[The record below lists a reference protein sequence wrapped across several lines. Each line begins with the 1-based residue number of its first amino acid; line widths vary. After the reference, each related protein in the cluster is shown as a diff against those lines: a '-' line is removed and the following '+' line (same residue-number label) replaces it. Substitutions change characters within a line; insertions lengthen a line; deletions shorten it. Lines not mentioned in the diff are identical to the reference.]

1 MSVLLITSLGNLHFD
16 LYYKDCPLT
25 TKNFLKLCKIKY
37 YNNKLFYRVQKDF
50 IAQSGSPEN
59 NDTSSQNKSIY
70 GLLNPQNPKSN
81 FFKSEILPKYQHNQ
95 KGLLATANIGPDLNT
110 STFYI
115 TLTSNNLLS
124 LNNKHTIF
132 GILTK
137 GFDVLDKINEAYVDE
152 DNRPFRNIR
161 ILHTIVFNDPFDDLD
176 GMEKL
181 IPEKSPEYKP
191 DLSDNKHLE
200 DDFDMDKFFEE
211 YDTDEKIKEKLREQ
225 ESKNKAVMLELMED
239 LPNSNVKPPENV
251 LFVCRLNPVTQAKDL
266 ENIFGQFGEIKDCKI
281 VRDKKT
287 KQSLRYGFIEFA
299 KVEDCGNA
307 YNKMNGALIDD
318 YRIKIDFSQ
327 SVKKMGGDR
336 GDKDERYGQNK
347 NSKKNKKDEDEEE
360 KEMIFESKNRYNKY
374 KDKEL
379 HIMNDEIHYKF
390 EKTGYRN
397 NRKNA
402 QYVFEN
408 QKNDNDKK
416 EIIKHDNKNEKS
428 SSESE
433 TVSLHNS
440 KSKSK
445 SRSRSRERYK
455 DNIYKNKYK
464 YYDNEKNKDKH
475 RHERGYYDEIRYKK
489 YDYKYKNKYK

>member
-1 MSVLLITSLGNLHFD
+1 MSVLLITSLGNLYFD
-16 LYYKDCPLT
+16 LYTKDCPLT

-37 YNNKLFYRVQKDF
+37 YNNNLFYSVQKDF

-59 NDTSSQNKSIY
+59 SDSSPKNKSIY
-70 GLLNPQNPKSN
+70 GLLNPENPKSN

-137 GFDVLDKINEAYVDE
+137 GFDVLDKINDAYVDE
-152 DNRPFRNIR
+152 DSRPFRNIR
-161 ILHTIVFNDPFDDLD
+161 IIHTIVFNDPFDDLE
-176 GMEKL
+176 GLEKL

-200 DDFDMDKFFEE
+200 DDFDIDKFFKEN
-211 YDTDEKIKEKLREQ
+211 DTDDKIKEKLREQ

-239 LPNSNVKPPENV
+239 LPNSNVKPPKNV

-287 KQSLRYGFIEFA
+287 KQSLKYGFIEFA
-299 KVEDCGNA
+299 KIEDCENA
-307 YNKMNGALIDD
+307 YKKMDGALIDD

-327 SVKKMGGDR
+327 SVKKSGNGDWA
-336 GDKDERYGQNK
+336 QNLKK
-347 NSKKNKKDEDEEE
+347 NNKNKKEENEEE
-360 KEMIFESKNRYNKY
+360 NEIILENKNRYNKY

-390 EKTGYRN
+390 EKNRYRN

-408 QKNDNDKK
+408 QKNDIDKNIKEENKIKND
-416 EIIKHDNKNEKS
+416 IKNEKS

-433 TVSLHNS
+433 TVSAHNYQH
-440 KSKSK
+440 KSI
-445 SRSRSRERYK
+445 SRSRSRDRGR
-455 DNIYKNKYK
+455 DDIYKYK
-464 YYDNEKNKDKH
+464 YYEKNKDKH
-475 RHERGYYDEIRYKK
+475 RHERGYYDESHYKK
-489 YDYKYKNKYK
+489 YDYKYRNKYK

>member
-1 MSVLLITSLGNLHFD
+1 MSVLLITSLGNLYFD
-16 LYYKDCPLT
+16 LYFKDCPLT
-25 TKNFLKLCKIKY
+25 TKNFLKLCKIKF
-37 YNNKLFYRVQKDF
+37 YNNNLFYSVQKDF

-59 NDTSSQNKSIY
+59 SDTSSKNKSIY
-70 GLLNPQNPKSN
+70 GLLNPENPKSN
-81 FFKSEILPKYQHNQ
+81 FFKSEILPKYQNNQ

-152 DNRPFRNIR
+152 TNRPYRNIR
-161 ILHTIVFNDPFDDLD
+161 IIHTIVFNDPFDDLE

-181 IPEKSPEYKP
+181 IPEKSPVYKP

-200 DDFDMDKFFEE
+200 DDFDIDKFFKEN
-211 YDTDEKIKEKLREQ
+211 DTEDKIKEKLREQ

-239 LPNSNVKPPENV
+239 LPNSNVKPPKNV

-287 KQSLRYGFIEFA
+287 KQSLKYGFIEFA
-299 KVEDCGNA
+299 KVEDCENA
-307 YNKMNGALIDD
+307 YLNMDGALIDD
-318 YRIKIDFSQ
+318 FRIKVDFSQ
-327 SVKKMGGDR
+327 SVKKVGIE
-336 GDKDERYGQNK
+336 DKDEIIK
-347 NSKKNKKDEDEEE
+347 NKKNKKEEDKEER
-360 KEMIFESKNRYNKY
+360 EMIFENKNRYNKY

-390 EKTGYRN
+390 ENNGYRT

-408 QKNDNDKK
+408 NNDKK
-416 EIIKHDNKNEKS
+416 DEKKIINKDKEKSKDKKS

-433 TVSLHNS
+433 TISFHNS
-440 KSKSK
+440 RKN
-445 SRSRSRERYK
+445 SRSRSREREHSH
-455 DNIYKNKYK
+455 KYK
-464 YYDNEKNKDKH
+464 YKYNDKNKDKY
-475 RHERGYYDEIRYKK
+475 RHERDYREKNDK
-489 YDYKYKNKYK
+489 YHEHKHRDKYK

>member
-1 MSVLLITSLGNLHFD
+1 MSVLLITSLGNLYFD
-16 LYYKDCPLT
+16 LYFKDCPLT

-37 YNNKLFYRVQKDF
+37 YNNNLFYSVQKDF

-59 NDTSSQNKSIY
+59 SDTSSKNKSIY
-70 GLLNPQNPKSN
+70 GLLNPENPKSN
-81 FFKSEILPKYQHNQ
+81 FFKSEILPKYQNNQ

-132 GILTK
+132 GILKK

-152 DNRPFRNIR
+152 TNRPYRNIR
-161 ILHTIVFNDPFDDLD
+161 IIHTIVFNDPFDDLD
-176 GMEKL
+176 GMQKL
-181 IPEKSPEYKP
+181 IPEKSPVYKP

-200 DDFDMDKFFEE
+200 DDFDIDKFFKEN
-211 YDTDEKIKEKLREQ
+211 DTEDKIKEKLREQ

-239 LPNSNVKPPENV
+239 LPNSNVKPPKNV

-287 KQSLRYGFIEFA
+287 KQSLKYGFIEFA
-299 KVEDCGNA
+299 KVEDCENA
-307 YNKMNGALIDD
+307 YLNMDGALIDD
-318 YRIKIDFSQ
+318 FRIKVDFSQ
-327 SVKKMGGDR
+327 SVKKMGIE
-336 GDKDERYGQNK
+336 DKDEISK
-347 NSKKNKKDEDEEE
+347 NKKNKKEEDKEER
-360 KEMIFESKNRYNKY
+360 EMIFENKNRYNKY

-390 EKTGYRN
+390 ENNGYRT

-408 QKNDNDKK
+408 NNDKK
-416 EIIKHDNKNEKS
+416 DEKKIIIKDKEKSKDKKS

-433 TVSLHNS
+433 TISFHNS
-440 KSKSK
+440 RKN
-445 SRSRSRERYK
+445 SRSRSREREHSYK
-455 DNIYKNKYK
+455 YIKYK
-464 YYDNEKNKDKH
+464 YNDKNK
-475 RHERGYYDEIRYKK
+475 G
-489 YDYKYKNKYK
+489 

>member
-1 MSVLLITSLGNLHFD
+1 MSVLLITSLGNLYFD
-16 LYYKDCPLT
+16 LYFKDCPLT

-37 YNNKLFYRVQKDF
+37 YNNNLFYSVQKDF

-59 NDTSSQNKSIY
+59 SDTSSKNKSIY
-70 GLLNPQNPKSN
+70 GLLNPENPKSN
-81 FFKSEILPKYQHNQ
+81 FFKSEILPKYQNNQ

-137 GFDVLDKINEAYVDE
+137 GFDVLDRINEAYVDE
-152 DNRPFRNIR
+152 TNRPYRNIR
-161 ILHTIVFNDPFDDLD
+161 IIHTIVFNDPFDDLD
-176 GMEKL
+176 GMQKL
-181 IPEKSPEYKP
+181 IPEKSPVYKP

-200 DDFDMDKFFEE
+200 DDFDIDKFFKEN
-211 YDTDEKIKEKLREQ
+211 DTEDKIKEKLREQ

-239 LPNSNVKPPENV
+239 LPNSNVKPPKNV

-287 KQSLRYGFIEFA
+287 KQSLKYGFIEFA
-299 KVEDCGNA
+299 KVEDCENA
-307 YNKMNGALIDD
+307 YLNMDGALIDD
-318 YRIKIDFSQ
+318 FRIKVDFSQ
-327 SVKKMGGDR
+327 SVKKVGIE
-336 GDKDERYGQNK
+336 DKDEISK
-347 NSKKNKKDEDEEE
+347 NKKNKKEEDKEER
-360 KEMIFESKNRYNKY
+360 EMIFENKNRYNKY

-390 EKTGYRN
+390 ENNGYRT

-408 QKNDNDKK
+408 NNDKK
-416 EIIKHDNKNEKS
+416 DEKKIINKDKEKSKDKKS

-433 TVSLHNS
+433 TISFHNS
-440 KSKSK
+440 GKN
-445 SRSRSRERYK
+445 SRSRSREREHSHKHNYK
-455 DNIYKNKYK
+455 YNDKNKGK
-464 YYDNEKNKDKH
+464 YRYEKDYREKNDKYHEHKH
-475 RHERGYYDEIRYKK
+475 RD
-489 YDYKYKNKYK
+489 KYK

>member
-1 MSVLLITSLGNLHFD
+1 MGNLYFD
-16 LYYKDCPLT
+16 LYCKDCPLSS
-25 TKNFLKLCKIKY
+25 KNFLKLCKIKY
-37 YNNKLFYRVQKDF
+37 YNNNLFYSVQKDF

-59 NDTSSQNKSIY
+59 SDTSPKNKSIY
-70 GLLNPQNPKSN
+70 GLLNPENTKSN
-81 FFKSEILPKYQHNQ
+81 FFKSEILPKYQNNQ

-115 TLTSNNLLS
+115 TLTSNNLIS

-137 GFDVLDKINEAYVDE
+137 GFDVLDKINESYVDE
-152 DNRPFRNIR
+152 ANRPYRNIR
-161 ILHTIVFNDPFDDLD
+161 IIHTIIFNDPFDDLE

-181 IPEKSPEYKP
+181 IPEKSPVYKP

-200 DDFDMDKFFEE
+200 DDFDIDKFFKEN
-211 YDTDEKIKEKLREQ
+211 DTEDKIKEKLREQ

-239 LPNSNVKPPENV
+239 LPNSNVKPPKNV

-287 KQSLRYGFIEFA
+287 KQSLKYGFIEFA
-299 KVEDCGNA
+299 KIEDCENA
-307 YNKMNGALIDD
+307 YLNMDGALIDD
-318 YRIKIDFSQ
+318 FRIKVDFSQ
-327 SVKKMGGDR
+327 SVKKIGYEDN
-336 GDKDERYGQNK
+336 DKINK
-347 NSKKNKKDEDEEE
+347 NTKNKNEEE
-360 KEMIFESKNRYNKY
+360 KEGREMIFENKNRYNKY

-390 EKTGYRN
+390 EKYGYRN

-408 QKNDNDKK
+408 TKDKK
-416 EIIKHDNKNEKS
+416 QEKNEKKIINENKEKEKDIKS

-433 TVSLHNS
+433 TVSYHNS
-440 KSKSK
+440 RKN
-445 SRSRSRERYK
+445 SRSRSRHR
-455 DNIYKNKYK
+455 NNSHKYK
-464 YYDNEKNKDKH
+464 YNEKNRNKYGNENDY
-475 RHERGYYDEIRYKK
+475 HERNDK
-489 YDYKYKNKYK
+489 YHDYKYKDRYKYK

>member
-1 MSVLLITSLGNLHFD
+1 MSVLLITSLGNLYFD
-16 LYYKDCPLT
+16 LYFKDCPLT

-37 YNNKLFYRVQKDF
+37 YNNNLFYSVQKDF
-50 IAQSGSPEN
+50 IAQSGSQEN
-59 NDTSSQNKSIY
+59 SDSSPKNKSIY
-70 GLLNPQNPKSN
+70 GLLNPDNSKSN
-81 FFKSEILPKYQHNQ
+81 FFKSEILPKYQNNQ
-95 KGLLATANIGPDLNT
+95 KGLIATANIGPDLNT

-152 DNRPFRNIR
+152 TNRPYRNIR
-161 ILHTIVFNDPFDDLD
+161 IIHTIVFNDPFDDLE

-181 IPEKSPEYKP
+181 IPDKSPVYKP

-200 DDFDMDKFFEE
+200 DDFDIDKFFKEN
-211 YDTDEKIKEKLREQ
+211 DTEDKIKEKLREQ

-239 LPNSNVKPPENV
+239 LPNSNVKPPKNV

-287 KQSLRYGFIEFA
+287 KQSLKYGFIEFA
-299 KVEDCGNA
+299 KIEDCENA
-307 YNKMNGALIDD
+307 YLKMDGALIDD

-327 SVKKMGGDR
+327 SVKRMGNGRRDQ
-336 GDKDERYGQNK
+336 EI
-347 NSKKNKKDEDEEE
+347 KKNKSEKDKDKDKEE
-360 KEMIFESKNRYNKY
+360 KEMIFENKSRYNKY

-390 EKTGYRN
+390 EN
-397 NRKNA
+397 NNYKNKRKNA

-408 QKNDNDKK
+408 NSDKNEDKK
-416 EIIKHDNKNEKS
+416 LITESKQKIKDKDDFSNS
-428 SSESE
+428 LSE
-433 TVSLHNS
+433 TVSYHSSRNN
-440 KSKSK
+440 
-445 SRSRSRERYK
+445 SRSRSKE
-455 DNIYKNKYK
+455 KNKNNYNHYSK
-464 YYDNEKNKDKH
+464 YNEKNKRKH
-475 RHERGYYDEIRYKK
+475 KYERYYREKK
-489 YDYKYKNKYK
+489 

>member
-1 MSVLLITSLGNLHFD
+1 MSVLLITSLGNLYFD
-16 LYYKDCPLT
+16 LYTKDCPLT

-37 YNNKLFYRVQKDF
+37 YNNNLFYSVQKDF
-50 IAQSGSPEN
+50 ITQSGSPEN
-59 NDTSSQNKSIY
+59 SDSSPKNKSIY
-70 GLLNPQNPKSN
+70 GLLNPENPKSN

-137 GFDVLDKINEAYVDE
+137 GFDVLDKINDAYVDE
-152 DNRPFRNIR
+152 DSRPFRNIR
-161 ILHTIVFNDPFDDLD
+161 IIHTIVFNDPFDDLE

-200 DDFDMDKFFEE
+200 DDFDIDKFFKEN
-211 YDTDEKIKEKLREQ
+211 DTDDKIKEKLREQ

-239 LPNSNVKPPENV
+239 LPNSNVKPPKNV

-287 KQSLRYGFIEFA
+287 KQSLKYGFIEFA
-299 KVEDCGNA
+299 KIEDCENA
-307 YNKMNGALIDD
+307 YKKMDGALIDD

-327 SVKKMGGDR
+327 SVKKSGNGDWA
-336 GDKDERYGQNK
+336 QNLKK
-347 NSKKNKKDEDEEE
+347 NNKNKKEENEEE
-360 KEMIFESKNRYNKY
+360 NEIILENKNRYNKY

-390 EKTGYRN
+390 EKNRYRN

-408 QKNDNDKK
+408 QKNDIDKNIKEENKIKND
-416 EIIKHDNKNEKS
+416 IKNEKS

-433 TVSLHNS
+433 TVSAHNYKH
-440 KSKSK
+440 KSI
-445 SRSRSRERYK
+445 SRSRSRDRGR
-455 DNIYKNKYK
+455 DDIYKYK
-464 YYDNEKNKDKH
+464 YYEKNKDKH
-475 RHERGYYDEIRYKK
+475 RHERGYHDESDLKK
-489 YDYKYKNKYK
+489 YDYKYRNKYK

>member
-1 MSVLLITSLGNLHFD
+1 MSVLLITSLGNLYFD
-16 LYYKDCPLT
+16 LYFKDCPLT

-37 YNNKLFYRVQKDF
+37 YNNNLFYSVQKDF

-59 NDTSSQNKSIY
+59 SDTSSKNKSIY
-70 GLLNPQNPKSN
+70 GLLNPENPKSN
-81 FFKSEILPKYQHNQ
+81 FFKSEILPKYQNNQ

-137 GFDVLDKINEAYVDE
+137 GFDVLDRINEAYVDE
-152 DNRPFRNIR
+152 TNRPYRNIR
-161 ILHTIVFNDPFDDLD
+161 IIHTIVFNDPFDDLD
-176 GMEKL
+176 GMQKL
-181 IPEKSPEYKP
+181 IPEKSPVYKP

-200 DDFDMDKFFEE
+200 DDFDIDKFFKEN
-211 YDTDEKIKEKLREQ
+211 DTEDKIKEKLREQ

-239 LPNSNVKPPENV
+239 LPNSNVKPPKNV

-287 KQSLRYGFIEFA
+287 KQSLKYGFIEFA
-299 KVEDCGNA
+299 KVEDCENA
-307 YNKMNGALIDD
+307 YLNMDGALIDD
-318 YRIKIDFSQ
+318 FRIKVDFSQ
-327 SVKKMGGDR
+327 SVKKVGIE
-336 GDKDERYGQNK
+336 DKDEISK
-347 NSKKNKKDEDEEE
+347 NKKNKKEEDKEER
-360 KEMIFESKNRYNKY
+360 EMIFENKNRYNKY

-390 EKTGYRN
+390 ENNGYRT

-408 QKNDNDKK
+408 SNDKK
-416 EIIKHDNKNEKS
+416 DEKKIINKDKEKGKDKKS

-433 TVSLHNS
+433 TISFHNS
-440 KSKSK
+440 RKN
-445 SRSRSRERYK
+445 SRSRSREREHSHK
-455 DNIYKNKYK
+455 HKYK
-464 YYDNEKNKDKH
+464 YNDKNKDKY
-475 RHERGYYDEIRYKK
+475 RHER
-489 YDYKYKNKYK
+489 DYREKNDKCHEHKHRDKYK

>member
-1 MSVLLITSLGNLHFD
+1 MSVLLITSLGNLYFD

-37 YNNKLFYRVQKDF
+37 YNNNLFYCVQKDF

-59 NDTSSQNKSIY
+59 SDTSPQNKSIY
-70 GLLNPQNPKSN
+70 GLLDPQNPKSN

-95 KGLLATANIGPDLNT
+95 KGLIATANIGPDLNT

-137 GFDVLDKINEAYVDE
+137 GFDVLDKINDAYVDE
-152 DNRPFRNIR
+152 VNRPFRNIR
-161 ILHTIVFNDPFDDLD
+161 IIHTIIFNDPFDDLE
-176 GMEKL
+176 GMKKL

-200 DDFDMDKFFEE
+200 DDFDMDKFFKEH
-211 YDTDEKIKEKLREQ
+211 DTDEKIKEKLREQ

-299 KVEDCGNA
+299 KVEDCESA

-327 SVKKMGGDR
+327 SVKKIGGGER
-336 GDKDERYGQNK
+336 GEKDK
-347 NSKKNKKDEDEEE
+347 NSKKNKSKKEETEEDN
-360 KEMIFESKNRYNKY
+360 EMIFDSKNRYNKF

-390 EKTGYRN
+390 ENSRYRN

-408 QKNDNDKK
+408 QKNDNNKK
-416 EIIKHDNKNEKS
+416 EKIKTNIKNEKS

-433 TVSLHNS
+433 TVSIHN
-440 KSKSK
+440 SKSK
-445 SRSRSRERYK
+445 SRSRSK
-455 DNIYKNKYK
+455 DRNNIYKNKY
-464 YYDNEKNKDKH
+464 YENKDKY
-475 RHERGYYDEIRYKK
+475 RHERGHHDEINYKK
-489 YDYKYKNKYK
+489 YEYKYRNKYK